1 VNSAVSKPASAPG
14 TRLLIAGASAFAA
27 VVLSWVVYDVLS
39 GRGGGLIPVDLKVYR
54 IGGLIVRHQAP
65 YYDPHRYLP
74 LYGWPGYGALHL
86 KFTYTPFA
94 AVVFAIISLVPM
106 KPLVVLSVITNMA
119 ALVFA
124 LWCLFGGLGY
134 AGRRRLGAALLA
146 AAATFWLQPVIR
158 TIYLGQINLLLMAL
172 ILWDLCQPDSMQDGR
187 VRWWKGFG
195 TGIAAGIKLVPLIF
209 VPYQLITRRFREAA
223 MTVAGFLFTVL
234 LGFAVLPHDSAK
246 WWLHG
251 LVIDDGTRAGF
262 MGWAGNQSLRAI
274 VSRLSG
280 SVASGQHPWEF
291 AAFFA
296 LIAGLTAAW
305 FFERAG
311 HHVVAIL
318 ATALTGLLVSPISWD
333 HHWVWISPAI
343 ATAAHYAV
351 KARTAGLTARARWL
365 WLLAAGMVI
374 TYAAWPDAIWEN
386 ERYLSKLSL
395 GFLWAQPN
403 TNPLA
408 YTQHGDQP
416 WFVEYHWHGFQLV
429 WGDAY
434 ILGGMALLLVLLGI
448 AWRIRATTPLPEAP
462 ASESVPAHVEAG

>member
-1 VNSAVSKPASAPG
+1 VNPAVSKPAKAPG

-27 VVLSWVVYDVLS
+27 VVLSWIVYDVLS

-65 YYDPHRYLP
+65 YYHPRYLP
-74 LYGWPGYGALHL
+74 LYGWDGYGALHL
-86 KFTYTPFA
+86 KFTYPPFA
-94 AVVFAIISLVPM
+94 AIVFAVISFVPM
-106 KPLVVLSVITNMA
+106 KPLVVVSVIANMA
-119 ALVFA
+119 ALVTG

-158 TIYLGQINLLLMAL
+158 TIYLGQINLLLMAM
-172 ILWDLCQPDSMQDGR
+172 ILWDLCQPDTRADGR
-187 VRWWKGFG
+187 YRWWKGFA
-195 TGIAAGIKLVPLIF
+195 TGIAAGIKLVPLVFI
-209 VPYQLITRRFREAA
+209 PYQLITRKFREAA
-223 MTVAGFLFTVL
+223 TTTAGFLFTVIV
-234 LGFAVLPHDSAK
+234 GFAILPHDSSK

-251 LVIDDGTRAGF
+251 MVFGDGQRTGF
-262 MGWAGNQSLRAI
+262 TGWAGNQSLRGI
-274 VSRLSG
+274 ITRLSG
-280 SVASGQHPWEF
+280 SVNGATHAWEV

-296 LIAGLTAAW
+296 LIAGLAAAW

-318 ATALTGLLVSPISWD
+318 ATALTGLLISPISWD
-333 HHWVWISPAI
+333 HHWVWIAPAV
-343 ATAAHYAV
+343 ATAGHYAV
-351 KARTAGLTARARWL
+351 RAHTEGLKARARWL
-365 WLLAAGMVI
+365 WLLAAGMLVS
-374 TYAAWPDAIWEN
+374 YAAWPDALWEN

-403 TNPLA
+403 TNPLL

-416 WFVEYHWHGFQLV
+416 WFVEYHWHGFQLI
-429 WGDAY
+429 WGNAY

-448 AWRIRATTPLPEAP
+448 AWRIRATTPLPESP
-462 ASESVPAHVEAG
+462 ASESVPAHVETG